1 LPHAVRLLEG
11 SGRPVCARLCPQL
24 PDADLRAADELHLR
38 PAADGH
44 RGPGLGGAFRDPR
57 AGGRA
62 DRGLRRRAPGARPAV
77 RRRRGQRLRGGRRTD
92 RRHRRLRLQPRRRT
106 AQRRQPA
113 AARRPYRAAARPRDR
128 ALVRRVAAGRPAL
141 LRLRRQRRAR
151 RAGAG
156 RAEGVARRGLCAHR
170 LAEARAREPPRPRP
184 RRRAGLVSALRI
196 LVTADAVGGVWTY
209 ATDLAAGV
217 AEAEVIIAVFGPAP
231 RPVQRRQGAG
241 LDVVETG
248 LPLDW
253 MARTPRE
260 VLAAAARLQRL
271 VAELRP
277 DVVHLNSP
285 ALAAAGPLGAPTLGV
300 CHSCVATWWAAVKG
314 GPMPADFRWR
324 TELLRTG
331 LANCDVVV
339 APSHSFA
346 AALAATYRVPT
357 PVVIHN
363 GRARPAPVE
372 VDREPIVLTVGRLWD
387 EGKNVATLDAAA
399 AACAAPLYAAGPLE
413 SPDGASRARLAHAR
427 PLGARSADSVAAWM
441 ARASI
446 FASAALYEPFGLG

>member
-1 LPHAVRLLEG
+1 
-11 SGRPVCARLCPQL
+11 
-24 PDADLRAADELHLR
+24 
-38 PAADGH
+38 
-44 RGPGLGGAFRDPR
+44 
-57 AGGRA
+57 
-62 DRGLRRRAPGARPAV
+62 
-77 RRRRGQRLRGGRRTD
+77 
-92 RRHRRLRLQPRRRT
+92 
-106 AQRRQPA
+106 
-113 AARRPYRAAARPRDR
+113 
-128 ALVRRVAAGRPAL
+128 
-141 LRLRRQRRAR
+141 
-151 RAGAG
+151 
-156 RAEGVARRGLCAHR
+156 
-170 LAEARAREPPRPRP
+170 
-184 RRRAGLVSALRI
+184 VSALRI

-324 TELLRTG
+324 TELLRDG
-331 LANCDVVV
+331 LARCDIVA

-346 AALAATYRVPT
+346 GELAATYRVAT
-357 PVVIHN
+357 PVVVHN

-446 FASAALYEPFGLG
+446 FASAALYEPFGLGVLEAAQAGCALVLSDIATFRELWDGAAIFADPRDPGAFAAAFEALTRDPGQAARLGEAARARAVRFSLEAMCVGARRLYRRLANERAAA